1 MAPRLPAPTT
11 GPDACK
17 VWEIKTQGKADD
29 AKAREMLERTAWQVQ
44 PIMRKRGWRVGTLLE
59 MPDRVK
65 DRYGDNWNKGE
76 RVRLKLRKGAGEWFD
91 YEHVVLVMLHE
102 LCHNDIGP
110 HNKQFFALLDEITQE
125 CEDLMARGVG
135 GTGAGFDAKGTR
147 LGHRGGWGGTE
158 TRDAKTAAVE
168 AARKR
173 AQQHAVMGPPG
184 GRRLGGG
191 DARGAPRPADPR
203 AAAAAAAERRLRAET
218 FAREHGLMDDVV
230 VLSDD
235 EEDEG
240 EEREERTDADSRA
253 KPTAGADANATLR
266 LGGDEENV
274 ASEVGVAPKL
284 GRVRCPCCAAFA
296 VDRAHVEWC
305 EAKRRGRG
313 KRPETKATEANPNAR
328 AISTVDLR
336 SPPGWSSSPTTRS
349 RSRTAA
355 GSPRTSKKRAKV
367 TSEPGATLDDDD
379 DDDVIVIDDDD
390 DDDDEKTGAGAG
402 GVVASGSRGPRGRAG
417 SKTWTCGA
425 CTLTNLESASHC
437 AACERWRFSRGPP
450 AASRPTGFGID
461 D

>member
-17 VWEIKTQGKADD
+17 VWEIKTQRRADD

-76 RVRLKLRKGAGEWFD
+76 RVRLKLRKGDGEWFD

-147 LGHRGGWGGTE
+147 LGHRGGWGGVE

-184 GRRLGGG
+184 GQRLGGS
-191 DARGAPRPADPR
+191 DEQQRPADPR

-235 EEDEG
+235 EDDEG
-240 EEREERTDADSRA
+240 EERTNAD
-253 KPTAGADANATLR
+253 PDAGAKAGANER
-266 LGGDEENV
+266 LGGGGENV

-284 GRVRCPCCAAFA
+284 GRARCPRRAAFA
-296 VDRAHVEWC
+296 VDRAHVQRC
-305 EAKRRGRG
+305 EAKREGRG
-313 KRPETKATEANPNAR
+313 KRPETKTTEANPNAN

-336 SPPGWSSSPTTRS
+336 SPPGSSSSPTTRS
-349 RSRTAA
+349 RSRIAS
-355 GSPRTSKKRAKV
+355 GSPVPSKKRAKV
-367 TSEPGATLDDDD
+367 TSEPEATFDD
-379 DDDVIVIDDDD
+379 DDDVIIVI
-390 DDDDEKTGAGAG
+390 DDDDEKTE
-402 GVVASGSRGPRGRAG
+402 VVASGSRGPGGRAG